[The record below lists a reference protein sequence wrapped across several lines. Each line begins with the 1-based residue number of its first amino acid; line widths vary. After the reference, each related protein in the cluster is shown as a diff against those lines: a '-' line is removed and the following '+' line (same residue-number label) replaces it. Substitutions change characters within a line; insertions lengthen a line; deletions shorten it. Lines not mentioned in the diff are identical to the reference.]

1 MTATLL
7 KAAPAA
13 TGFRREVAR
22 TREQRGA
29 EAERIVRAHLEAQR
43 RAVVARVGHGGK
55 AVFTLWDA
63 AQLVPEW
70 HAARLR
76 RALHNVYERALR
88 ETHAASLGHFG
99 LRGRLTN
106 EEVRG
111 LVEQAGE
118 RLVGVTDTTRQAV
131 RLALRA
137 GLLERDTPAQLAERL
152 RGLPA
157 FSPERAS
164 LVAETELATATN
176 GAAMAAY
183 TKDRRVSGVVVHDRE
198 RCAPQGGPCAGQD
211 GRELSL
217 EEAGTV
223 PLTFHP
229 RCGQMRTPLL

>member
-1 MTATLL
+1 VTATLL
-7 KAAPAA
+7 MAAPAA
-13 TGFRREVAR
+13 AGFRRDV
-22 TREQRGA
+22 TRLRERRGA

-43 RAVVARVGHGGK
+43 RDVAARVGQGGK

-88 ETHAASLGHFG
+88 ETYEASLGHFG

-106 EEVRG
+106 EDVRG

-118 RLVGVTDTTRQAV
+118 RLAGVTDTTRDAV
-131 RLALRA
+131 RLALRQ
-137 GLLERDTPAQLAERL
+137 GLLDRDTPAQLAERL

-157 FSPERAS
+157 FDAARAS
-164 LVAETELATATN
+164 LVAETEVATVTN

-183 TKDRRVSGVVVHDRE
+183 TKDRRVRGVVVHDRE

-223 PLTFHP
+223 PLLFHP
-229 RCGQMRTPLL
+229 RCSAMRSPVL